1 MVQEVL
7 KAAMDEPTRRLWAE
21 RAVRAVEPS
30 LPARRV
36 RQLALC
42 GRLLPHALAVA
53 SWIERDRME
62 FAEAGRLLNQT
73 AYYLYERGQYAE
85 AEPLYLQAME
95 IRRTALGERHPD
107 YATSLNNLAGLYR
120 AMGRHAEAEPLYR
133 AGEEIRRA
141 ALGERHPDYAASLN
155 NLAGLYDAMGRHA
168 EAEPLYQQAME
179 IRRTA
184 LGERHPDY
192 ATSLNNLA
200 GLYRR
205 DGPARRGRAALL
217 RGDGDS
223 SHGPGRA
230 APRLRHLAEQ
240 PGGAVPTR
248 WAGTPRP
255 SRSSCRRWRFAAPP
269 WASGTPTTPPR

>member
-1 MVQEVL
+1 
-7 KAAMDEPTRRLWAE
+7 MDEPPAASGPSGPFVRSTR
-21 RAVRAVEPS
+21 PS
-30 LPARRV
+30 RPSSTE
-36 RQLALC
+36 LAPC

-85 AEPLYLQAME
+85 AEPLYMQAME

-107 YATSLNNLAGLYR
+107 YATSLNNLAELYR

-133 AGEEIRRA
+133 AGDGDSPHRPGRAAPRLRRLAEQPGGAVPSDGPARRGRA
-141 ALGERHPDYAASLN
+141 ALPAGDGDSPHGPGRAAPRLRR
-155 NLAGLYDAMGRHA
+155 LAEQPGGAV
-168 EAEPLYQQAME
+168 
-179 IRRTA
+179 
-184 LGERHPDY
+184 
-192 ATSLNNLA
+192 
-200 GLYRR
+200 RR
-205 DGPARRGRAALL
+205 DGPARRGRAALPA
-217 RGDGDS
+217 GDGDS
-223 SHGPGRA
+223 PHRPGRA

-255 SRSSCRRWRFAAPP
+255 SRSTCRRWRFAAPP